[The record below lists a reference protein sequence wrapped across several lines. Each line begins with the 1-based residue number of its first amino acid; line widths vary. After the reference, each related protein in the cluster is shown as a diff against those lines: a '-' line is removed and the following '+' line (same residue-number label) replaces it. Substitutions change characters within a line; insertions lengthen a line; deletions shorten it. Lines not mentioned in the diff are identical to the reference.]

1 MLKVSFKVFSLKYK
15 EGIEKKTVL
24 LKAIP
29 ISNKIDIGISL
40 MDHSTNT
47 NSSSWS
53 VMTVYKKVTLGMYI
67 PIKQGK
73 EPGFKADKET
83 AQSVSQIQ
91 NPQK

>member
-1 MLKVSFKVFSLKYK
+1 MFKVSFKVFSLKWK
-15 EGIEKKTVL
+15 EEREKDIL

-40 MDHSTNT
+40 MDHSRNT

>member
-1 MLKVSFKVFSLKYK
+1 
-15 EGIEKKTVL
+15 
-24 LKAIP
+24 
-29 ISNKIDIGISL
+29 

-83 AQSVSQIQ
+83 AQYVSQIQ